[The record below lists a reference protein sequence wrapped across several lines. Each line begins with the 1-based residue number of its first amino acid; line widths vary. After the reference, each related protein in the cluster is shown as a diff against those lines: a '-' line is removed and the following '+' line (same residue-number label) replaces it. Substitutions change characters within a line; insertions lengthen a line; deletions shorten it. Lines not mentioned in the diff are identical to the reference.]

1 MCVLYVGLDFVMGG
15 EIEARFAR
23 KLASNDARTR
33 SKAVRSLRKW
43 MADRSVASDGML
55 GVRCGSIIGHPPYCH
70 ARRAGNWRE
79 SRMTKNLC
87 FCEPCLS
94 G

>member
-1 MCVLYVGLDFVMGG
+1 MWG

-55 GVRCGSIIGHPPYCH
+55 GVRCALAILRTVTHGAREIGGSH
-70 ARRAGNWRE
+70 E
-79 SRMTKNLC
+79 
-87 FCEPCLS
+87 
-94 G
+94 